1 MSAPV
6 IIITYW
12 GWDMCSLVEMYE
24 CLRGA
29 SGTAPDYTVIYSIII
44 LWVFFFFNFFYLS
57 MHH

>member
-1 MSAPV
+1 MYSQKVCILVRCNVFMSAPV

-29 SGTAPDYTVIYSIII
+29 SGTAPDYTVICSR
-44 LWVFFFFNFFYLS
+44 
-57 MHH
+57 